1 MLEGEFCRSE
11 SALRLEMVGL
21 RDATMLGWLDAMGF
35 RLAPSYVLDAG
46 LRQAASREAAEP
58 VSLPRGHGRGGEVDL
73 GAPQANGDERMA
85 LDRPGQL
92 TQQPNAEGRESTPK
106 TQKVQRE
113 KTIPNSLSWILLRP
127 AYLCDLCVG
136 CWVEAQGHA
145 RLASSAGHWR
155 RASASNTAPASSG
168 TRYTNASAAM
178 RSAGSAS
185 SLASQ

>member
-1 MLEGEFCRSE
+1 MLEGEFDRSE
-11 SALRLEMVGL
+11 PALRLEMVGL

-46 LRQAASREAAEP
+46 MRQAASREAAEP

-73 GAPQANGDERMA
+73 GAPQANDDERMA

-92 TQQPNAEGRESTPK
+92 TQQPNAEE
-106 TQKVQRE
+106 TQKAQRE
-113 KTIPNSLSWILLRP
+113 KTIPKSLSWILLRP
-127 AYLCDLCVG
+127 LRTFATSAFG

-155 RASASNTAPASSG
+155 RASASSTAPASSG
-168 TRYTNASAAM
+168 TRYTRTSAAM